1 MNDEK
6 RLIGMFAAKLEEGM
20 KKERT
25 ELLKNLLDTGLHVEE
40 VSKMT
45 ESEVKEV
52 ERLTGANK

>member
-6 RLIGMFAAKLEEGM
+6 RLNGMFAAKLEEGM
-20 KKERT
+20 EKERT
-25 ELLKNLLDTGLHVEE
+25 ELLKNLLESGPYIEE

-52 ERLTGANK
+52 EHLTGANK